1 MANFWPF
8 KRSARAEKGIES
20 IDNSGWTRIFD
31 WTPGAWQTHHP
42 YDAEQSVL
50 AYPTVFA
57 CSTLISSDIGKL
69 RPTVQHAQHGIW
81 VEVPDSPITNL
92 LRKPNNYQNHI
103 QFKEAWINSRLIHGN
118 TYALKQREGRNI
130 AALHILDPL
139 KVMPLIADNGDVFYR
154 INRDQLVSFDDRDEE
169 QIVVP
174 ATEIIHDRF
183 NSFYHPL
190 VGLSPIF
197 AAGTVA
203 TVGLTVQKNNKHFFR
218 NGSNP
223 AGVLTAPGSIT
234 ESTALR
240 LKEYFESKFSGE
252 NAGRVA
258 VAGDGLKYEPMR
270 MTSVDAQMIETLGW
284 GDQKICSVYHV
295 PAYKVGV
302 GQMPTHN
309 NVEALTQDYYAQC
322 LQIHIESME
331 ACLDDGLQLESG
343 NRVQLDLDGLFRTDQ
358 ATLMT
363 TLKTGR
369 EAGLISPDEGRKK
382 INLPPVPG
390 GKYPYLQQQN
400 FSLEAL
406 AQRDSE
412 NPLGKPTEPEIN
424 PGPAPTGDEQM
435 EDEAKYFAYRMR
447 QELIH

>member
-1 MANFWPF
+1 MAKFWPF
-8 KRSARAEKGIES
+8 GRGNRAQQKYAQS
-20 IDNSGWTRIFD
+20 VDDRGWTRIFD

-57 CSTLISSDIGKL
+57 CTTLIASDIGKL
-69 RPTVQHAQHGIW
+69 RPTEQRAQQGIW
-81 VEVPDSPITNL
+81 VEVPGSSVTKL

-103 QFKEAWINSRLIHGN
+103 QFKEAWVNSRLIHGN
-118 TYALKQREGRNI
+118 TYALKQRQGRDV

-139 KVMPLIADNGDVFYR
+139 KVTPLVADNGDVYYR
-154 INRDQLVSFDDRDEE
+154 INRDRLVPFDDADAE

-174 ATEIIHDRF
+174 ASEIIHDRF
-183 NSFYHPL
+183 NCLYNPL

-197 AAGTVA
+197 AAATVA
-203 TVGLTVQKNNKHFFR
+203 TTGLTVQKNNKHFFK

-223 AGVLTAPGSIT
+223 SGVLTAPGSIS
-234 ESTALR
+234 ESTATR
-240 LKEYFESKFSGE
+240 LKEYFEAKFGGE

-270 MTSVDAQMIETLGW
+270 MTSVDAQMIETMGW
-284 GDQKICSVYHV
+284 GDQKICAVYHV

-309 NVEALTQDYYAQC
+309 NIEALTQDYYAQC
-322 LQIHIESME
+322 LQTHIESME
-331 ACLDDGLQLESG
+331 ACLDDGLQVEAG

-390 GKYPYLQQQN
+390 GEYPYLQQQN
-400 FSLEAL
+400 YSLEAL
-406 AQRDSE
+406 AARDSE
-412 NPLGKPTEPEIN
+412 NPLGKPPE
-424 PGPAPTGDEQM
+424 PAPQPDQQVVE
-435 EDEAKYFAYRMR
+435 EAMSLFESLKKSAP
-447 QELIH
+447 LH